1 MSSILDD
8 ARGHRDRIISV
19 RREINENPEPGFA
32 EEKTASLVERL
43 LDEFGVEHTRTAGT
57 GVVGIIRGGAKTRR
71 KGRCVGLRADMDALP
86 IQDAR
91 QGGLRSRV
99 DGFMHAC
106 GHDVHTAC
114 LLGAAKLLSDRRAGF
129 PGSVKLLFQPAE
141 ETDTGGARPMIEAGV
156 LENPRIDVLFGLH
169 VDPECD
175 VGRIKIT
182 NGCVNAASDMFD
194 VSFTGT
200 GGHGAR
206 PHTATDALH
215 AACQC
220 VVALQSVISRNV
232 NPLEPAVLSIG
243 EFHAGSARN
252 VLPGTA
258 RFGGIIRTLDPST
271 RSTVLRRFGNVVHGM
286 ARAMGVTAD
295 ITMRRGYPTLHND
308 DRLARFTRD
317 VASDVVGAGNVE
329 SGAPSLGVE
338 DFAYFA
344 NRRPSCF
351 FGLGVRNEALGIVHP
366 LHSASFDIDEEA
378 LPLGAALLA
387 ELAFRH
393 LSHAEGAR
401 R

>member
-141 ETDTGGARPMIEAGV
+141 ETDTGGEIGRA
-156 LENPRIDVLFGLH
+156 H
-169 VDPECD
+169 V
-175 VGRIKIT
+175 
-182 NGCVNAASDMFD
+182 
-194 VSFTGT
+194 
-200 GGHGAR
+200 
-206 PHTATDALH
+206 
-215 AACQC
+215 
-220 VVALQSVISRNV
+220 
-232 NPLEPAVLSIG
+232 
-243 EFHAGSARN
+243 
-252 VLPGTA
+252 
-258 RFGGIIRTLDPST
+258 
-271 RSTVLRRFGNVVHGM
+271 
-286 ARAMGVTAD
+286 
-295 ITMRRGYPTLHND
+295 
-308 DRLARFTRD
+308 
-317 VASDVVGAGNVE
+317 
-329 SGAPSLGVE
+329 
-338 DFAYFA
+338 
-344 NRRPSCF
+344 
-351 FGLGVRNEALGIVHP
+351 
-366 LHSASFDIDEEA
+366 
-378 LPLGAALLA
+378 
-387 ELAFRH
+387 
-393 LSHAEGAR
+393 
-401 R
+401 

>member
-286 ARAMGVTAD
+286 ARTMGVTAD
-295 ITMRRGYPTLHND
+295 ITMRRGYPALHND

-393 LSHAEGAR
+393 LSHAEGVR